1 MGKKA
6 FQIKFDK
13 NTLGNVGKNVLGA
26 GAVAAAAGGAPLL
39 AAGLGAA
46 ALGSKLFG
54 KKSGPGPQ
62 LNTSTAD
69 QTQTD
74 LQKQVA
80 ASRAASQGLIS
91 DLQAQSRGQGPSLA
105 DAQLRQAGNRNLAQ
119 QLASAASMR
128 GGNPAALQ
136 RALVMQ
142 QGQQGRE
149 LAEQSATAKL
159 QERQMAQQ
167 GLQGLVLG
175 QQQQDLS
182 QVMDPARLKADMEM
196 ARFNADVAKTNA
208 NKELQGKMWGSVL
221 STAGQ
226 VGAAAA
232 SDKNGKKDIKS
243 GSKDVKSFL
252 DALSAK
258 SYEYKDTSKPGTAEG
273 PRVGIMAQDLEKSK
287 MGKTLVKDTP
297 NGKMVDTVQGY
308 GAILAAQAELNQ
320 RLKALEGKKKA

>member
-1 MGKKA
+1 MG
-6 FQIKFDK
+6 
-13 NTLGNVGKNVLGA
+13 
-26 GAVAAAAGGAPLL
+26 
-39 AAGLGAA
+39 
-46 ALGSKLFG
+46 KLFG
-54 KKSGPGPQ
+54 GKSSPGPK
-62 LNTSTAD
+62 LDTSIANQAQAD
-69 QTQTD
+69 V
-74 LQKQVA
+74 QKQVA

-142 QGQQGRE
+142 QGQQGRD
-149 LAEQSATAKL
+149 LAEQSAVAKL

-167 GLQGLVLG
+167 GLQGLALG

-182 QVMDPARLKADMEM
+182 QVMDPARLRADMER
-196 ARFNADVAKTNA
+196 ARFDADVARRNA
-208 NKELQGKMWGSVL
+208 VKQQQNAVL
-221 STAGQ
+221 TGILDAGARA
-226 VGAAAA
+226 GAAMTTGGASEA
-232 SDKNGKKDIKS
+232 GKAGTSGMGGSDKNMKKDIKS

-297 NGKMVDTVQGY
+297 DGKMVDTVQGY
-308 GAILAAQAELNQ
+308 GAILAAQAELNK